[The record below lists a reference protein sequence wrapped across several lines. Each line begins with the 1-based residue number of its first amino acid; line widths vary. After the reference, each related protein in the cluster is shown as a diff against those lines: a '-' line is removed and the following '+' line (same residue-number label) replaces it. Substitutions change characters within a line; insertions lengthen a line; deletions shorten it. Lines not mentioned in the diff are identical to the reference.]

1 MALQLEAAR
10 DSAAH
15 VVGPGL
21 QLEAALP
28 RDTARGPFLR
38 CLVVQPFDIALPR
51 CLQTE
56 LRVRALLTA
65 GVRGDALHDQCK
77 NWTYGRSGPVRRRL
91 RELAPEELGAAT
103 ACPNMF
109 IAYLG
114 KVWYRTVWYLPV
126 RIAARPQQSSER
138 SPSPARLLRG
148 IGAVP

>member
-1 MALQLEAAR
+1 M
-10 DSAAH
+10 
-15 VVGPGL
+15 
-21 QLEAALP
+21 
-28 RDTARGPFLR
+28 
-38 CLVVQPFDIALPR
+38 
-51 CLQTE
+51 
-56 LRVRALLTA
+56 RALLSA

-77 NWTYGRSGPVRRRL
+77 KLDVLTQRPSP
-91 RELAPEELGAAT
+91 AAAT
-103 ACPNMF
+103 RACAGGIGSSDGMPHVF